1 MTQFG
6 KPHPSAVLASG
17 RSSLLTYE
25 PYYGLRE
32 KPFSL
37 SADPRFLYKSPTH
50 APTFD
55 DLRGGIRR
63 REGLIVLTGD
73 IGTGKTTLC
82 KAVLEDLDR
91 KTFSSF
97 VPDPFLSR
105 EDLLKMLLVDFGVV
119 SIDDVK
125 SGRLTGASR
134 PELSYSLYDFLRS
147 LVPLQAFA
155 VIIIDEAQN
164 LPVPLLEEIR
174 ILSDLEA
181 PEKLLQV
188 VLVGQLE
195 LQAKLKLPEM
205 RQVDQRVS
213 VRCEL
218 RPMSRNVVTGYIT
231 HRIDVAGGGSDRVEF
246 SSEAIDEIYRVSD
259 GVPRL
264 VNLICDRALH
274 HGYLERSARIQS
286 PHVVR
291 ATVDLGLRRRAI
303 EAHVDTKHEW
313 ITQSW
318 HAEQP
323 AAGAAPTPDIAPVRD
338 AAAKPIIAPV
348 TVTASASGV
357 RQTPAITPARVITPL
372 PGTAPVSGTAP
383 ASTAVSV
390 SATLPASGTKP
401 ASAAVP
407 ASATMSASR
416 SVPVSA
422 PSTAPATGPGVSELM
437 FTDLVRESDAA
448 PAAEIA
454 RDSRDSYVPRRF
466 LLDEEEPVDEPA
478 EEDGSD
484 VPRPRLTRRR
494 GAVVVTV
501 VLAIAAVLAGL
512 SYRQNQSAALAQGI
526 ALPPLPPAPAKGV
539 DRSIDALQMHIAASI
554 AMSQN
559 AALYSIDVAG
569 FNSVSRSTD
578 LVEQLTSAG
587 YKAYFEDRQFSQG
600 RMYIVRVGPY
610 ILQSEADADAAK
622 IRKLP
627 GYSDARVSVALPPSK
642 Q

>member
-6 KPHPSAVLASG
+6 KPQPSAVPASG

-37 SADPRFLYKSPTH
+37 SSDPRFLYKSPSH

-55 DLRGGIRR
+55 DLREGIRR

-119 SIDDVK
+119 SIADVK
-125 SGRLTGASR
+125 SGRLTGTPR
-134 PELSYSLYDFLRS
+134 PELSYLLYDFLKS

-155 VIIIDEAQN
+155 VLIIDEAQN

-195 LQAKLKLPEM
+195 LRAKLKLPEM

-218 RPMSRNVVTGYIT
+218 RPMSRSIVTGYIA
-231 HRIDVAGGGSDRVEF
+231 HRIDVAGGRRDRVEF
-246 SSEAIDEIYRVSD
+246 SSDAIDEIFRVSE

-274 HGYLERSARIQS
+274 HGYLERSVTIQT

-291 ATVDLGLRRRAI
+291 ATLDLGLRRRAA
-303 EAHVDTKHEW
+303 ETHVDTKHEW
-313 ITQSW
+313 TTQAW
-318 HAEQP
+318 HTEQP
-323 AAGAAPTPDIAPVRD
+323 PADV
-338 AAAKPIIAPV
+338 AAKPI
-348 TVTASASGV
+348 T
-357 RQTPAITPARVITPL
+357 
-372 PGTAPVSGTAP
+372 
-383 ASTAVSV
+383 
-390 SATLPASGTKP
+390 
-401 ASAAVP
+401 VP
-407 ASATMSASR
+407 ASVT
-416 SVPVSA
+416 VP
-422 PSTAPATGPGVSELM
+422 
-437 FTDLVRESDAA
+437 
-448 PAAEIA
+448 
-454 RDSRDSYVPRRF
+454 
-466 LLDEEEPVDEPA
+466 
-478 EEDGSD
+478 
-484 VPRPRLTRRR
+484 
-494 GAVVVTV
+494 AVV
-501 VLAIAAVLAGL
+501 APRAEPG
-512 SYRQNQSAALAQGI
+512 S
-526 ALPPLPPAPAKGV
+526 PACF
-539 DRSIDALQMHIAASI
+539 R
-554 AMSQN
+554 
-559 AALYSIDVAG
+559 
-569 FNSVSRSTD
+569 
-578 LVEQLTSAG
+578 
-587 YKAYFEDRQFSQG
+587 
-600 RMYIVRVGPY
+600 
-610 ILQSEADADAAK
+610 
-622 IRKLP
+622 
-627 GYSDARVSVALPPSK
+627 
-642 Q
+642 